1 MKTSF
6 SHHISLRP
14 LCKAH
19 TAELARS
26 LRPEDLR
33 ELWAAYRLPAREG
46 LELCRERSI
55 FSAAFLYRGR
65 VAAAAGAAAENAL
78 GTQACLWLWTG
89 KEVERC
95 RKSFWKAYRAVL
107 ACWLAR
113 YPHAYAACDVRYV
126 SAARCLTRMGAR
138 REEKAFLLEGEETRF
153 QLYRFGKACC
163 TEPKI

>member
-6 SHHISLRP
+6 SHDISLRP

-19 TAELARS
+19 TDELALS

-46 LELCRERSI
+46 LDLCRARSV

-89 KEVERC
+89 KEVQCC

-107 ACWLAR
+107 ECWLAR
-113 YPHAYAACDVRYV
+113 YPHAYAVCDVRYV

-138 REEKAFLLEGEETRF
+138 GEGKAFLLAGKETRF
-153 QLYRFGKACC
+153 QLYRFGPARRM
-163 TEPKI
+163 EPKI